1 MSKHHGVVKHTK
13 EGDIEELWFFDPQP
27 INMPVDL
34 TITQWGFDLRGKNCA
49 GAVLL
54 RVFTPKWWS
63 ADQKNDLAQTYATLI
78 ELRAQGVPT

>member
-1 MSKHHGVVKHTK
+1 MSMPGVVKHTK

-27 INMPVDL
+27 INMPVEL
-34 TITQWGFDLRGKNCA
+34 TLTTYGFDVRGQNCA

-54 RVFTPKWWS
+54 RVFTPRWWD
-63 ADQKNDLAQTYATLI
+63 AKRKADLAHTYATLV